1 MSENKEMP
9 DHIKALVSGC
19 LSAMKLV
26 EKNELAYAAGMFSCL
41 LEETLYHG
49 TGMTEEQYQAFRSE
63 LEQLVCKY
71 IDEGEKN

>member
-1 MSENKEMP
+1 MGNNKELP

-19 LSAMKLV
+19 LSAIELV
-26 EKNELAYAAGMFSCL
+26 KKNELAYAAGMFSYL

-49 TGMTEEQYQAFRSE
+49 ISMTEEQYQAFRSA

-71 IDEGEKN
+71 IDEGEKK

>member
-1 MSENKEMP
+1 MGNNKELP
-9 DHIKALVSGC
+9 DHLKALLSGC

-26 EKNELAYAAGMFSCL
+26 EKNELAYAAGMFSYL

-49 TGMTEEQYQAFRSE
+49 ISMTEEQYQSFRSE

-71 IDEGEKN
+71 IDAGEKK

>member
-1 MSENKEMP
+1 MGDNKELP

-19 LSAMKLV
+19 LSAIELV
-26 EKNELAYAAGMFSCL
+26 KKNELAYAAGMFSYL
-41 LEETLYHG
+41 LQETLYYG
-49 TGMTEEQYQAFRSE
+49 IRMTEEQYQAFHSE